1 MIRRATLLPV
11 AAGTLLAASVLS
23 SAPEG
28 VRIVATNL
36 LDVARPGEVVEVPA
50 ATLAA
55 MLRSADLADAA
66 VLDAATLAPLPSQAV
81 DLDGDGVPDFL
92 VFQANLAAGEERT
105 LRVVPGARPRPSRAD
120 FRVHGRFVKER
131 FDDFAWENDRV
142 AFRMYG
148 KALET
153 WQKEPLTSS
162 AVDVWTKRTSRLVV
176 DDWYLVDDYHKD
188 HGEGGDFYSAGK
200 TRGCGGSGLWAG
212 GRLHASA
219 NFRDSRV
226 LAAGPIRLVFELVY
240 EAWDAGGVRVS
251 ETKRVTLDAGSNF
264 NRYESAYAAA
274 GGGAVPAWAAGIK
287 KAKGATVKQELKDGT
302 LRTWETLGDHGQ
314 LGCGV
319 ILDTSSLESFTE
331 ADGNVL
337 AVAKKGAPARWWA
350 GFGWSQGGETPS
362 AEAWDAALAAAA
374 RRMRSPVRIRL
385 LEAK

>member
-1 MIRRATLLPV
+1 MAPRAAHLLL
-11 AAGTLLAASVLS
+11 AAGTLLAAGAVR

-28 VRIVATNL
+28 VRFAAANA
-36 LDVARPGEVVEVPA
+36 LDLARPGEVVEVPA
-50 ATLAA
+50 SALAGSLPA
-55 MLRSADLADAA
+55 AGLADAA
-66 VLDAATLAPLPSQAV
+66 VLDAATGAPLPSQSV
-81 DLDGDGVPDFL
+81 DLDGDGTPDLL
-92 VFQANLAAGEERT
+92 VFQADFAAREER
-105 LRVVPGARPRPSRAD
+105 LFRILPGARPRPSRAD

-153 WQKEPLTSS
+153 WKKEPLTSS

-176 DDWYLVDDYHKD
+176 DDWYLVDDYHRD

-200 TRGCGGSGLWAG
+200 SRGCGGSGLFSG

-226 LAAGPIRLVFELVY
+226 LAAGPIRLVFELIY

-251 ETKRVTLDAGSNF
+251 ETKRVTLDAGSSF
-264 NRYESAYAAA
+264 NRFESAYAAT
-274 GGGAVPAWAAGIK
+274 GGAAVPAWAAGIK
-287 KAKGATVKQELKDGT
+287 KAKVAVVKEDAKDGT
-302 LRTWETLGDHGQ
+302 LRTWEMLSDHGQ

-319 ILDTSSLESFTE
+319 ILDPAALEGFAET
-331 ADGNVL
+331 DGNVL
-337 AVAKKGAPARWWA
+337 AVAKSGAPARWWA
-350 GFGWSQGGETPS
+350 GFGWSLAGTPT
-362 AEAWDAALAAAA
+362 AEAWDTALAAAA